1 MGFIMR
7 PIASYCRHPRRVITD
22 PFRHGDRSIV
32 TRPISRIRTQKGSSR
47 GQLADWGPGQRGV
60 RVEDMVTGHSTPTHA
75 VDRPGLR
82 RLLDDAL
89 SRPIILMVAPAGAGK
104 SVSLAQWSASRD
116 DLVFLW
122 LSLDAADN
130 DPVYFSRRLLAGVAE
145 IDPEAAQL
153 GELVAMHGGGLGT
166 PLLEALGSR
175 FLELPETVIVL
186 DDLHQLSNP
195 VLVADLGRLAALL
208 PSQVHLLLAT
218 RVDPPIAWSHLR
230 LRRHVT
236 EIRQAD
242 LAFDDHESAQLLE
255 RIAGR
260 PLGPDQV
267 TALVQR
273 TEGWATGLQLAAM
286 MLRLHEDSDAF
297 VAQFSGNDRL
307 IADFLSEE
315 VLGAQSPE
323 RRQFLLRVSVLDE
336 ICADLAGALT
346 GDTAAQLVL
355 EELERESMFL
365 VPLDSRREWYRFHHL
380 FRDLLRFRLRAEA
393 PGLEPSLLAEAASWH
408 LARGDV
414 GSAVDYL
421 IRARCWDEAL
431 DLVMGRGSETF
442 EQGQM
447 ATVIRWITAV
457 PETAR
462 QNRRDIRLLLAF
474 LKGAEGQ
481 SASSEDL
488 LVGVLADPE
497 ATPGERACAQTLLAT
512 LAQFRSNPEVT
523 VAMAMAALELLDGLD
538 GQPVPVV
545 MNLGDPRALETLA
558 LGSCGRGHFLAG
570 HLDEAREWLQR
581 ALESAGASYSVWKI
595 GLLGSMALVE
605 AWAGRLE
612 RARSLADE
620 ALGVARDVGILGH
633 PVTADA
639 FLAAS
644 LTSLET
650 GQPRRAALSLRE
662 GCLRA
667 EANRRLPLAWV
678 GRLLTAEMEAAEGRP
693 ELALDTM
700 ATTRTE
706 FSAPPPPLV
715 EGGLLALRCRL
726 LRQSGAVDEAARL
739 LGAQPS
745 TATLLGESVAAALTL
760 GHADLARKLLDAGA
774 VANPEPR
781 AAVERLAVSAWLESV
796 EGTADQAR
804 TPLVEA
810 LDIAERHNLVE
821 AFIRAGPTVVGLVA
835 EFGETQPAFREAVL
849 QRAREAIAASPGGT
863 LTDPLT
869 DRELEILSFLPSRLT
884 NTELAEQCYVS
895 VNTIKTHMAHIYR
908 KLDAANRNEA
918 IARARRLGLL

>member
-1 MGFIMR
+1 
-7 PIASYCRHPRRVITD
+7 
-22 PFRHGDRSIV
+22 
-32 TRPISRIRTQKGSSR
+32 
-47 GQLADWGPGQRGV
+47 
-60 RVEDMVTGHSTPTHA
+60 
-75 VDRPGLR
+75 
-82 RLLDDAL
+82 
-89 SRPIILMVAPAGAGK
+89 MVAPAGAGK
-104 SVSLAQWSASRD
+104 SVSLAQWAATRD

-130 DPVYFSRRLLAGVAE
+130 DPVHFSRRLLAALAGV
-145 IDPEAAQL
+145 DPEAAQL
-153 GELVAMHGGGLGT
+153 GQLVAMHGGGLGT
-166 PLLEALGSR
+166 PLLEALGTR
-175 FLELPETVIVL
+175 FEELPETVIVL
-186 DDLHQLSNP
+186 DDLHLLSNP

-208 PSQVHLLLAT
+208 PAQVHLILAT
-218 RVDPPIAWSHLR
+218 RVDPPIAWSHHR

-242 LAFDDHESAQLLE
+242 LAFDEPESAQLLE
-255 RIAGR
+255 RIAGWQ
-260 PLGPDQV
+260 LGADQV

-273 TEGWATGLQLAAM
+273 TEGWVTGLQLAAM

-297 VAQFSGNDRL
+297 VTQFSGTDRL

-315 VLGAQSPE
+315 VLAAQSTE
-323 RRQFLLRVSVLDE
+323 RRQFLLRISVLDE
-336 ICADLAGALT
+336 ICADLAAALT
-346 GDTAAQLVL
+346 GEPAAQLLL

-393 PGLEPSLLAEAASWH
+393 PGAETWLLAEAASWH
-408 LARGDV
+408 LGRGDV
-414 GSAVDYL
+414 GSAIEYL
-421 IRARCWDEAL
+421 IRARRWNEAL
-431 DLVMGRGSETF
+431 DLIMGRGSEIF

-447 ATVIRWITAV
+447 ATVIRWISDV

-462 QNRRDIRLLLAF
+462 DDRRDVSLLLAF

-481 SASSEDL
+481 AAGSEDL
-488 LVGVLADPE
+488 LVGVLAHPE

-523 VAMAMAALELLDGLD
+523 VAMAVAALELLDELD

-570 HLDEAREWLQR
+570 RLGEAREWLQR
-581 ALESAGASYSVWKI
+581 ALESAGASYSGWKI
-595 GLLGSMALVE
+595 GVLGSLALVE
-605 AWAGRLE
+605 AWAGQLD
-612 RARSLADE
+612 RAQSLADE
-620 ALGVARDVGILGH
+620 ALGLARDVGILVH

-644 LTSLET
+644 LTALET
-650 GQPRRAALSLRE
+650 GQPSRAAWSLRE

-667 EANRRLPLAWV
+667 EANRRLPLAWI
-678 GRLLTAEMEAAEGRP
+678 GRLLTAEMQAAEGRP
-693 ELALDTM
+693 ERALATM
-700 ATTRTE
+700 AASRSE
-706 FSAPPPPLV
+706 FSAPPPPLA
-715 EGGLLALRCRL
+715 EQGLLALRCRL
-726 LRQSGAVDEAARL
+726 LRQSGASDEAGRL
-739 LGAQPS
+739 LYDRPS
-745 TATLLGESVAAALTL
+745 GSVALLVESVAAALTL
-760 GHADLARKLLDAGA
+760 GHLDLARKLLDADA
-774 VANPEPR
+774 VTEPEPCE
-781 AAVERLAVSAWLESV
+781 AVERLAVSAWLASV
-796 EGTADQAR
+796 DGAPDEGREA
-804 TPLVEA
+804 LVEA
-810 LDIAERHNLVE
+810 LEIAERYALVE
-821 AFIRAGPTVVGLVA
+821 AFIRTGPAVVGLVA
-835 EFGETQPAFREAVL
+835 EFGDTQPAFREVVL
-849 QRAREAIAASPGGT
+849 QRARETIDASPGGE